1 MRGKRQTYLGLQ
13 YQRRITPAGAGKTDR
28 PAASPGYHWDHPRRC
43 GENVAPMSSISAAP
57 GSPPQVRGKRIA
69 QLHPR
74 DIIGITPAGA
84 GKTTLKSIKTAQTKD
99 HPRRC
104 GENALGASAAC
115 RCAGSP
121 PQVRGKLGDL
131 TSNFIF
137 SRITP
142 AGAGKTFLC
151 VVFHFVSHGSPP
163 QVRGKLTVHT
173 ALRRSR
179 RITPADAGKTTASPS
194 QRHSSQD
201 HPRGCGENIPLIW
214 RLYRLAGSP
223 PRMRG
228 KQWIPFNVL

>member
-1 MRGKRQTYLGLQ
+1 MTSTHSGGSPPQVRGKPLEPPSTAHKQ
-13 YQRRITPAGAGKTDR
+13 RITPAGAGKTPPFTEVCRHYDR
-28 PAASPGYHWDHPRRC
+28 
-43 GENVAPMSSISAAP
+43 
-57 GSPPQVRGKRIA
+57 
-69 QLHPR
+69 
-74 DIIGITPAGA
+74 ITPAGA

-201 HPRGCGENIPLIW
+201 HPRGCGENITSMFLLPVAI
-214 RLYRLAGSP
+214 GSP

-228 KQWIPFNVL
+228 KPINPPS

>member
-1 MRGKRQTYLGLQ
+1 MTSTHSGGSPPQVRGKPLEPPSTAHKQ
-13 YQRRITPAGAGKTDR
+13 RITPAGAGKTPPFTEVCRHYDR
-28 PAASPGYHWDHPRRC
+28 
-43 GENVAPMSSISAAP
+43 
-57 GSPPQVRGKRIA
+57 
-69 QLHPR
+69 
-74 DIIGITPAGA
+74 ITPAGA

-201 HPRGCGENIPLIW
+201 HPRGCGENQELPGV
-214 RLYRLAGSP
+214 AG
-223 PRMRG
+223 G
-228 KQWIPFNVL
+228 

>member
-1 MRGKRQTYLGLQ
+1 MRGKPLEPPSTAHKQ
-13 YQRRITPAGAGKTDR
+13 RITPAGAGKTPPFTEVCRHYDR
-28 PAASPGYHWDHPRRC
+28 
-43 GENVAPMSSISAAP
+43 
-57 GSPPQVRGKRIA
+57 
-69 QLHPR
+69 
-74 DIIGITPAGA
+74 ITPAGA

-163 QVRGKLTVHT
+163 QVRACTRVSICYLIVGNLTCF
-173 ALRRSR
+173 
-179 RITPADAGKTTASPS
+179 KTTLFF
-194 QRHSSQD
+194 QMGLQIFRY
-201 HPRGCGENIPLIW
+201 LITQHVQAIIICT
-214 RLYRLAGSP
+214 LNG
-223 PRMRG
+223 
-228 KQWIPFNVL
+228 

>member
-1 MRGKRQTYLGLQ
+1 MTSTHSGGSPPQVRGKPLEPPSTAHKQ
-13 YQRRITPAGAGKTDR
+13 RITPAGAGKNAAIHGGLPSLR
-28 PAASPGYHWDHPRRC
+28 PDHPRRC
-43 GENVAPMSSISAAP
+43 GENYTEEYQNGANQ
-57 GSPPQVRGKRIA
+57 GSPPQVRGKR
-69 QLHPR
+69 
-74 DIIGITPAGA
+74 
-84 GKTTLKSIKTAQTKD
+84 
-99 HPRRC
+99 
-104 GENALGASAAC
+104 LGASAAC

-201 HPRGCGENIPLIW
+201 HPRGCGENITSMFLLPVAI
-214 RLYRLAGSP
+214 GSP

-228 KQWIPFNVL
+228 KPINPPS